1 MIAAEFP
8 SRSPTVESIW
18 ARAILS
24 LGTFSAYAGRGRRP
38 ALSTGST
45 SALGPSSLGIAG
57 AAIIAAVQEAMHL
70 SDRPGPGGVSNG
82 GPGCRASSR
91 RARDEQV
98 RVEPAAGVD
107 QMRAPVDG
115 VVMERLHQRPRLTV
129 DVGALDDQPQR
140 LAGPESGARR
150 QNLDV
155 ERDDVPGSGQPS
167 ADFLTLAP
175 GRSRTS

>member
-38 ALSTGST
+38 ALSPGKH
-45 SALGPSSLGIAG
+45 LSSWPFLLGITG
-57 AAIIAAVQEAMHL
+57 GAIIAAVQEAMHL
-70 SDRPGPGGVSNG
+70 CDRSGPGGVSNG
-82 GPGCRASSR
+82 GPGRRASSR
-91 RARDEQV
+91 RARDKQV

-115 VVMERLHQRPRLTV
+115 VVMERLHERPRLTV

-150 QNLDV
+150 QDLDV
-155 ERDDVPGSGQPS
+155 ERDD
-167 ADFLTLAP
+167 LAAP
-175 GRSRTS
+175 RPELPLVGEDGLAGGGPL